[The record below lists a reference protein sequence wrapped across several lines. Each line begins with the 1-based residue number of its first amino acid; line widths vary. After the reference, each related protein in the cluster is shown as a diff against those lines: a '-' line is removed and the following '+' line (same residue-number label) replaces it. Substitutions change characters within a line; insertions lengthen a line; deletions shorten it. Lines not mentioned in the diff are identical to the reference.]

1 MLEKVNRSKDKKKNP
16 SLYRVNIWSL
26 SFLLII
32 VIMALLI
39 TGCARWPDGGGGD
52 KTKLLIIRVELDEN
66 GKINTDL
73 GKYYLVFNTTS
84 STTQPPSGYI
94 EDWEK
99 GYHYI
104 KLDNMGFCFGK
115 WGSACQYSSIGEK
128 GEKHFSINIKLDS
141 LGNPE
146 KIFMNIL
153 TTDNKDKSYDSMT
166 NPSELTID
174 TSIINF
180 NKIVQ
185 DFTGDSEGG
194 PDFDISKV
202 SITLLMSS
210 QG

>member
-1 MLEKVNRSKDKKKNP
+1 MLKKVNRSKDKKKNP
-16 SLYRVNIWSL
+16 ALYRIGIWKL

-32 VIMALLI
+32 FIIALIL
-39 TGCARWPDGGGGD
+39 TGCARWPNGGGGD
-52 KTKLLIIRVELDEN
+52 KKKLLIIRVELGES
-66 GKINTDL
+66 GKINADL
-73 GKYYLVFNTTS
+73 GKYYLVFNTDS
-84 STTQPPSGYI
+84 SATQPPSGYI
-94 EDWEK
+94 DDWEK

-115 WGSACQYSSIGEK
+115 WGSVCQYSSIGDK

-141 LGNPE
+141 LDNPE
-146 KIFMNIL
+146 KIFMNVL
-153 TTDNKDKSYDSMT
+153 TTDNKDKTYDSMA
-166 NPSELTID
+166 NPFELTID

-202 SITLLMSS
+202 SLTLLMT
-210 QG
+210 

>member
-1 MLEKVNRSKDKKKNP
+1 MLSTINSSKNKKKNLA
-16 SLYRVNIWSL
+16 LYRL
-26 SFLLII
+26 DRFGFCLLLTII
-32 VIMALLI
+32 IIALLL
-39 TGCARWPDGGGGD
+39 TGCARWPNGGGGD
-52 KTKLLIIRVELDEN
+52 KKKLLIIRVDLGEN
-66 GKINTDL
+66 GRINTDL
-73 GKYYLVFNTTS
+73 GKYYLVFNTDS
-84 STTQPPSGYI
+84 SATQPPSGYI
-94 EDWEK
+94 EDWDK

-115 WGSACQYSSIGEK
+115 WGSVCQYTSVGEIS
-128 GEKHFSINIKLDS
+128 EKYFSINLNLDS

-146 KIFMNIL
+146 KILMNVI
-153 TTDNKDKSYDSMT
+153 TTDNKDESYDSMT

-174 TSIINF
+174 TSTINF

-202 SITLLMSS
+202 SLSLVS

>member
-1 MLEKVNRSKDKKKNP
+1 MLNIVNRNKDKKKNP
-16 SLYRVNIWSL
+16 ALYRLDRWSL
-26 SFLLII
+26 IILILLTI
-32 VIMALLI
+32 VIITLLL
-39 TGCARWPDGGGGD
+39 TGCARWPGGGGGD
-52 KTKLLIIRVELDEN
+52 KKNLLIIRVELGEN

-73 GKYYLVFNTTS
+73 GKYYLVFNTVS
-84 STTQPPSGYI
+84 SATQPPSGYI
-94 EDWEK
+94 EDWEI

-115 WGSACQYSSIGEK
+115 WGSACQYTSVGEK
-128 GEKHFSINIKLDS
+128 GEKHFSININLAS
-141 LGNPE
+141 LGDPE
-146 KIFMNIL
+146 KIFMNVL
-153 TTDNKDKSYDSMT
+153 TTDNKDKTYDSMA
-166 NPSELTID
+166 NPLELTID

-202 SITLLMSS
+202 SLTLVS